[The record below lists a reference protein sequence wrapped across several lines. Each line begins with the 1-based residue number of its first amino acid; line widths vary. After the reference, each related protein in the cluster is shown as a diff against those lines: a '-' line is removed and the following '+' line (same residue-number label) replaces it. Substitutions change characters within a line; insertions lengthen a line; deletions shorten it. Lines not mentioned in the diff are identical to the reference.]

1 MENLLLENGDLLLL
15 ENGNGIFLESYVP
28 PEVFIE
34 VDVVVDDAEVDTT
47 LRVNTPKEF
56 TVDVVVGTPVVTIG
70 VEASAPEKFLTVDV
84 EMGPAVVTLAPPNTA
99 VPSYTVPKRD
109 LIWVYN
115 YAGEVTN
122 VIV

>member
-28 PEVFIE
+28 PEQLIV
-34 VDVVVDDAEVDTT
+34 VDVVVGDTVVDTT

-56 TVDVVVGTPVVTIG
+56 SVDVVVGALVVTIG
-70 VEASAPEKFLTVDV
+70 VEASEPEKFLTVDV

-99 VPSYTVPKRD
+99 VPAYTVPKRD

-115 YAGEVTN
+115 YSGEVSN

>member
-1 MENLLLENGDLLLL
+1 MEYLLLENGDELLL
-15 ENGNGIFLESYVP
+15 ENGNSMYLEAYVP
-28 PEVFIE
+28 PEQFLTI
-34 VDVVVDDAEVDTT
+34 DVVAGNTVVGTT
-47 LRVNTPKEF
+47 LRANTPKEI
-56 TVDVVVGTPVVTIG
+56 TVDVVVGSPVITIG

-99 VPSYTVPKRD
+99 VPAYTVPKRD

-115 YAGEVTN
+115 YSGEVTN